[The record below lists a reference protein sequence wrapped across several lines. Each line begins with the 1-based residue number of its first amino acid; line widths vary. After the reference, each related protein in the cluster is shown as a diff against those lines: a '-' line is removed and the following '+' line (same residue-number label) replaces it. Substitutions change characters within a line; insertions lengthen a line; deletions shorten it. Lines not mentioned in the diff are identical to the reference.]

1 MTDIDIKKAVTE
13 LKKFQEAIDDPKR
26 ELNLDEIRAI
36 LGHVVFSLV
45 ILIEENMKVT
55 DRMKKIIEP
64 ITKNINNRDSIYD
77 NIYS

>member
-1 MTDIDIKKAVTE
+1 MADIDIKKAVVE

-26 ELNLDEIRAI
+26 EMNLDEIRAI

-64 ITKNINNRDSIYD
+64 ITKNINNRGSTLD

>member
-1 MTDIDIKKAVTE
+1 MTDIENAVAE
-13 LKKFQEAIDDPKR
+13 LKKFQEAIDDSKR
-26 ELNLDEIRAI
+26 EMNLDEIRAI

-55 DRMKKIIEP
+55 DRMKKIIDP
-64 ITKNINNRDSIYD
+64 ITKNINNRGSTLD